1 MKPNKKYLVP
11 MGVAALALAVGGTA
25 AFFTSTDSIT
35 NPFKTGSTTPEGE
48 DKGINVVEDFRTL
61 DAEEEYL
68 VGEVTYKNT
77 NPIRGFEEYD
87 DNPFISGETTYGEL
101 QTPTSGPTEML
112 PGELFIKAMRVESEA
127 NYSQYLRVK
136 VTVTIAGVT
145 GEESGYNGEYIL
157 GVSTLPTDLIIET
170 DTDGWTFSNEDYN
183 FYYDTAFGPTA
194 VTNDIVKSVMLDGV
208 ASGNEWKNA
217 TITVKLEADAI
228 QATTDAWASWAATD
242 VTEPTLTPTPGP

>member
-1 MKPNKKYLVP
+1 MKTNKKYLVTA
-11 MGVAALALAVGGTA
+11 GIAAAALAVGGTA

-35 NPFKTGSTTPEGE
+35 NPFSTGTTTPPGE

-61 DAEEEYL
+61 AD
-68 VGEVTYKNT
+68 GETYNDYTNT

-87 DNPFISGETTYGEL
+87 TNPFVAVGEETTYGEL
-101 QTPTSGPTEML
+101 QPSPNDGPKEML

-157 GVSTLPTDLIIET
+157 GVSTLPTDLIVET
-170 DTDGWTFSNEDYN
+170 DTTGWTFSNEDYN
-183 FYYDTAFGPTA
+183 FYYDTAFGPLA
-194 VTNDIVKSVMLDGV
+194 STNDIVKSVMLDGMN
-208 ASGNEWKNA
+208 AGNEWKNA
-217 TITVKLEADAI
+217 TISVKLEANAI
-228 QATTDAWASWAATD
+228 QATSDAWASWAATD
-242 VTEPTLTPTPGP
+242 VSEPGTTPTPGP